1 MRIIKFFVAAV
12 MATGCVPAGGY
23 GGSYG
28 GTAYGS
34 QGSYGQ
40 PATYGQAQ
48 TVEAGVY
55 VNGQLISADDKAKLD
70 WLLGAT
76 LPDGRYFVTEAGM
89 MGREGQ
95 QATVDLVA
103 YAKARGVYPQQNN
116 SGGHAQRGSHMRPGY
131 SGEGIVSDGK
141 GCTII
146 STSTG
151 SFSSGC

>member
-1 MRIIKFFVAAV
+1 MAAV
-12 MATGCVPAGGY
+12 LATGCIPAGGY
-23 GGSYG
+23 GGTY
-28 GTAYGS
+28 T

-40 PATYGQAQ
+40 PQP
-48 TVEAGVY
+48 TVEAGVW
-55 VNGQLISADDKAKLD
+55 VNGQQLSNDDKAKLD

-76 LPDGRYFVTEAGM
+76 LPDGRYFVTDSGM

-95 QATVDLVA
+95 QATVDLIA
-103 YAKARGVYPQQNN
+103 YAKARGVYQQPTANHN
-116 SGGHAQRGSHMRPGY
+116 TAARGSYLRPGY
-131 SGEGIVSDGK
+131 SGDGIVSDGK

>member
-12 MATGCVPAGGY
+12 VATGCVPAGGY

-28 GTAYGS
+28 NAPAYGTS
-34 QGSYGQ
+34 GSAQQ
-40 PATYGQAQ
+40 PYQPQAIE
-48 TVEAGVY
+48 TGVY
-55 VNGQLISADDKAKLD
+55 VNGQLISSDDKAKLD

-76 LPDGRYFVTEAGM
+76 LPDGRYFVTDAGM

-103 YAKARGVYPQQNN
+103 YAKARGVYPQQQTT
-116 SGGHAQRGSHMRPGY
+116 GHAQRGSYLRPGY